1 MKQQFKTIQS
11 LKPSF
16 NLNQTMRQSLDIL
29 KLNSSDILDLI
40 TEVANNNPLIEYT
53 PPSDMNQLVN
63 DFFSSKKSLKEDL
76 YFQLHT
82 CKYSIDQHVANY
94 IIESL
99 DNNGLITETVFEYS
113 NNLNVKPELIDS
125 TLKILQSF
133 EPLGVFASNPLESI
147 CIQLKAKNF
156 TKAHHILITYQKE
169 IINGEYKKISKSEN
183 CSLDEIYIYIS
194 QIKTCMPYPCQEY
207 QFDPKKIIIPDFS
220 IIIEDEN
227 ITLIPKDFGQVQI
240 YNNYSKEICSNP
252 DLIKYFNEANIFID
266 HINKRNKTLLIL
278 ANILVNLQ
286 KSYFLYNDELE
297 TCTLQLIA
305 EKSGFHESTVS
316 RTLSN
321 KYFEFQNE
329 IYPVKSLFTSHTK
342 GGTSKDLII
351 KFIKSSISNEL
362 SDHPLTDEQIS
373 NELELLG
380 FDVSRRTIAKYR
392 KSLCISN
399 SKKRYQNN
407 K

>member
-1 MKQQFKTIQS
+1 MVKFK
-11 LKPSF
+11 
-16 NLNQTMRQSLDIL
+16 
-29 KLNSSDILDLI
+29 
-40 TEVANNNPLIEYT
+40 
-53 PPSDMNQLVN
+53 
-63 DFFSSKKSLKEDL
+63 
-76 YFQLHT
+76 
-82 CKYSIDQHVANY
+82 
-94 IIESL
+94 
-99 DNNGLITETVFEYS
+99 
-113 NNLNVKPELIDS
+113 
-125 TLKILQSF
+125 
-133 EPLGVFASNPLESI
+133 
-147 CIQLKAKNF
+147 
-156 TKAHHILITYQKE
+156 
-169 IINGEYKKISKSEN
+169 
-183 CSLDEIYIYIS
+183 
-194 QIKTCMPYPCQEY
+194 
-207 QFDPKKIIIPDFS
+207 S
-220 IIIEDEN
+220 III
-227 ITLIPKDFGQVQI
+227 IQK
-240 YNNYSKEICSNP
+240 ICSNP

-351 KFIKSSISNEL
+351 KFIKSSVSNES
-362 SDHPLTDEQIS
+362 SDYPLTDEQIS